1 MINSNNSSQQKQ
13 LAVLPETS
21 ALVKLQE
28 GRICSSRKKL
38 FTGKTTLIN
47 QNQSECETWTIS
59 SKPDLLK
66 AIEGSRI

>member
-1 MINSNNSSQQKQ
+1 MVNSNNSSQQKQ

-28 GRICSSRKKL
+28 GRICSSRKRP
-38 FTGKTTLIN
+38 FTGKTTLIY

-59 SKPDLLK
+59 SKP
-66 AIEGSRI
+66 EPFESN